1 MADATVHGLII
12 SAEITSK
19 PDFRPFI
26 YNIVLQKVKEISTN
40 KNDKKTTQY
49 ELTEDKANFKL
60 YDKSPDKT
68 LLSTLTKIANKEQIV
83 EISFDLKSFNETDKN
98 GNETFKPYNQV
109 TNITNLQKQITN
121 KKKAPQFTIQFDENK
136 AKQYVE
142 DLTKENLRNKTQT
155 ETPVE
160 NKYGNPF
167 ERVLNK

>member
-12 SAEITSK
+12 SAEIVSK

-26 YNIVLQKVKEISTN
+26 YNIVLQKVKENRTN
-40 KNDKKTTQY
+40 KNDKKTAQY

-83 EISFDLKSFNETDKN
+83 EISFDLKSFNETDNN
-98 GNETFKPYNQV
+98 GNQTFKPYNQV
-109 TNITNLQKQITN
+109 TNITNLQKQIVN

-167 ERVLNK
+167 EQVLNK